1 MAAHSCARPF
11 RLFHI
16 TSEVKLHFTE
26 FLFPQQERR
35 GDEIDRDR
43 RQHGDVIGADAVCH
57 RLGAVQA
64 PMSMDVMS
72 IAAWMNTVTQMFP
85 VRKYTAA
92 SSVPSEAA
100 KTHCIR
106 TPSGS
111 LPVRL
116 VRWAAPK

>member
-1 MAAHSCARPF
+1 MLSATVSVPYRP
-11 RLFHI
+11 
-16 TSEVKLHFTE
+16 
-26 FLFPQQERR
+26 
-35 GDEIDRDR
+35 
-43 RQHGDVIGADAVCH
+43 
-57 RLGAVQA
+57 

-106 TPSGS
+106 TPSGA

-116 VRWAAPK
+116 VRWAAPKYRPDSRRWSCR